1 MVVGL
6 MSMFP
11 NLVKLEKNKDSCD
24 VKDKNLIFYGD
35 IASYKSGEKYIQ
47 DLYRYYEK
55 STISVSELS
64 LEEKDYAGAS
74 ASISKEDL
82 FYQDHSILFSEHS
95 SGFSSGAHDPKGQSY
110 PEDFEFRFK

>member
-11 NLVKLEKNKDSCD
+11 NLEKLEKSKDSCD

-47 DLYRYYEK
+47 DLYRYSVK

-64 LEEKDYAGAS
+64 LEEKDFADTPQRS
-74 ASISKEDL
+74 A
-82 FYQDHSILFSEHS
+82 
-95 SGFSSGAHDPKGQSY
+95 
-110 PEDFEFRFK
+110 R

>member
-6 MSMFP
+6 MFMFP
-11 NLVKLEKNKDSCD
+11 NLEKLEKSKDSCD

-64 LEEKDYAGAS
+64 LEEKDYADEVV
-74 ASISKEDL
+74 ILSKSW
-82 FYQDHSILFSEHS
+82 H
-95 SGFSSGAHDPKGQSY
+95 G
-110 PEDFEFRFK
+110 